1 MLKITNLIRRLHS
14 DSLYRNSFYLMASTF
29 VMAGF
34 GFFFWMIN
42 ARLFTP
48 EQVGLATTII
58 SAMGLITSFSLLGLN
73 NGLIRYLPMSERK
86 NDKISTCFLV
96 TALAIIIISVIFL
109 VGLKTFSPRLF
120 FIRENL
126 PYALFFI
133 FFMLISSSSNIIES
147 VFIAFRNTKYILIQG
162 TIFSIL
168 KLILPFSLVALGAYG
183 IFSSWMLALTTA
195 SSVSFIVL
203 IKKFGFKPRLVI
215 NTNIIKKIG
224 RFSFGNYIAGFLG
237 GLPTMILPLMITNLI
252 NPEKTA
258 YYYMAMMIASLLFI
272 IPQATTQSLFAE
284 GSHDGKELKQHV
296 KKAARIILLILIPAI
311 LITLFLGKYILLAY
325 GKNYSHEG
333 LRFLQLLALSSIF
346 VSFNSIF
353 GTILKIEHKIIELIF
368 ISLLSAILIIGLSY
382 LFINR
387 GLLGVGLAW
396 IAGNMLIG
404 GIYLAYWTLYR
415 HHKEIL
421 NINNLF

>member
-1 MLKITNLIRRLHS
+1 
-14 DSLYRNSFYLMASTF
+14 MASTF